1 MRRRYKLLFKREK
14 QAILKEK
21 NSIIKDAWSRTRV
34 LRVTRDSHDHY
45 TNNRLTVALLWLTG
59 VQFNH
64 VIYSQYLW
72 SSHQI
77 SERRKTRGI
86 YGGMHGGKIKKWAKS
101 EERGTHG
108 ERRDRA

>member
-45 TNNRLTVALLWLTG
+45 TDNRLTVALLWLTG
-59 VQFNH
+59 AQFNH

-72 SSHQI
+72 GSHQI

-101 EERGTHG
+101 EERRTHG